1 MHCKTKLQF
10 EKKNVCCESE
20 FEAWCAKSVKSFT
33 DSFRK
38 ERLFEAVAARE
49 IQIRTVRWSFFSKVL
64 VFQEVTQEHPRIN
77 G

>member
-10 EKKNVCCESE
+10 EKKNVCWESE
-20 FEAWCAKSVKSFT
+20 FEAWGAKSVKSFT

-49 IQIRTVRWSFFSKVL
+49 IQIRTVR
-64 VFQEVTQEHPRIN
+64 
-77 G
+77 